1 MRKKTTNFS
10 QLNCNKFLYLN
21 LNTTMPA
28 FSLNTSSSDEYDVDG
43 CNSGKRSK
51 ANTRSV
57 ESSKASAKSLTCM
70 PKRDQL
76 LTPRKKT
83 QRKNE
88 CLLELVTVEDNSE
101 QKRTSLKSSR
111 MKLRSSYKNKKE
123 EDVDPSRSRKVSFAH
138 SKFALHKSPNV
149 KYNRRTPAASKPQ
162 LDAPMAPYPSQP
174 LKPPSICPVGAIQ
187 HPLPLRLFAGE
198 LDSDQPLATHTN
210 FKEPLSYA
218 QSPPISP
225 GIALMGSVELPGI
238 ALLDKEQSAKD
249 EDIANEQ
256 VKNFSPTPFTSMRPL
271 LVDELDSPHKITE
284 ASYTSRKQLFA
295 GETGSLDPRVEDPN
309 EDEDKA
315 AADER
320 VEAYNMSPNLTQLSD
335 ELSRVNFKSTA
346 AQYNAPGTNES
357 YESALD
363 DGVIT
368 RKMEILLDLSYLR
381 AGVKLSKFAIN
392 NADRKRIMLILD
404 NSTRAKLLIAMIL
417 RNNKDIELV
426 DLMREFDYF
435 SS

>member
-1 MRKKTTNFS
+1 MRCGRKPRTSHNSTNKS
-10 QLNCNKFLYLN
+10 LYLD
-21 LNTTMPA
+21 LNTTMPS
-28 FSLNTSSSDEYDVDG
+28 FSLNTSSSDEYDAGG
-43 CNSGKRSK
+43 CDSSKRSK
-51 ANTRSV
+51 ANASV
-57 ESSKASAKSLTCM
+57 ESSKASAKSLART

-76 LTPRKKT
+76 HTPRKKT

-88 CLLELVTVEDNSE
+88 VEDNSE

-111 MKLRSSYKNKKE
+111 MKLRSSSKNKRE
-123 EDVDPSRSRKVSFAH
+123 EDVDSSRSRIVSFAH
-138 SKFALHKSPNV
+138 SKFAPHKSPNV
-149 KYNRRTPAASKPQ
+149 KYNRRTSAASKPL
-162 LDAPMAPYPSQP
+162 LDTPVAPYPPQS
-174 LKPPSICPVGAIQ
+174 LKPPPTCPVGAIQ
-187 HPLPLRLFAGE
+187 QTLSLRLFDGE
-198 LDSDQPLATHTN
+198 LDSNQPKTTLTN

-225 GIALMGSVELPGI
+225 GNALMGKDHSVELPGI
-238 ALLDKEQSAKD
+238 VLLNKEQSAED

-271 LVDELDSPHKITE
+271 LVVELDSPHKTE
-284 ASYTSRKQLFA
+284 ASYTSRKQLFS

-315 AADER
+315 VADER
-320 VEAYNMSPNLTQLSD
+320 GEAYNMSPNLTQLSD

-346 AQYNAPGTNES
+346 AQYKAPGTNES

-381 AGVKLSKFAIN
+381 AGVKLPKFAITN
-392 NADRKRIMLILD
+392 DHRKRIMLILD
-404 NSTRAKLLIAMIL
+404 NSTRAKLVIAMIL

>member
-1 MRKKTTNFS
+1 MRS
-10 QLNCNKFLYLN
+10 
-21 LNTTMPA
+21 
-28 FSLNTSSSDEYDVDG
+28 FSLNTSSSDEYDAGG
-43 CNSGKRSK
+43 CDSGKRSK
-51 ANTRSV
+51 ANTKCV
-57 ESSKASAKSLTCM
+57 ESSKASAKSLTHT

-88 CLLELVTVEDNSE
+88 CLLELVKVEDDSE

-111 MKLRSSYKNKKE
+111 MKLRSSSKNKRE
-123 EDVDPSRSRKVSFAH
+123 EDVDPSRSRKVSFDH
-138 SKFALHKSPNV
+138 SKFAPHKSPNV
-149 KYNRRTPAASKPQ
+149 KYNRRTPAASKPL
-162 LDAPMAPYPSQP
+162 LDTPVAPYPPQS
-174 LKPPSICPVGAIQ
+174 LKPPPTCPVGAIQ
-187 HPLPLRLFAGE
+187 QTLPLRLFDGE
-198 LDSDQPLATHTN
+198 LDSNQPKTTLTN

-225 GIALMGSVELPGI
+225 GNALMGKDHSVELPGI
-238 ALLDKEQSAKD
+238 VLLNKEQSAED

-271 LVDELDSPHKITE
+271 LVVELDSPHKITE
-284 ASYTSRKQLFA
+284 ASYTSRKQLFS

-315 AADER
+315 VADER
-320 VEAYNMSPNLTQLSD
+320 GEAYNMSPNLTQLSN

-346 AQYNAPGTNES
+346 AQYKAPGTSES

-381 AGVKLSKFAIN
+381 AGVKLPKFAIT
-392 NADRKRIMLILD
+392 NAHRKRIMLILD
-404 NSTRAKLLIAMIL
+404 NSTRAKLVIAMIL